1 MEFLSE
7 RLLRLAGL
15 EGDESASTVLAEG
28 LPEEVVS
35 SHQPYQTEKTVEST
49 FVTEEDDE
57 SELHEVGVEYAIK
70 ESLRKLQETRLRDT
84 IRNEL
89 RSILAELDEADDEGQ
104 KYGAS
109 GFKRFKPSTKRKSTM
124 GFAGPGFRAR
134 KS

>member
-15 EGDESASTVLAEG
+15 VGDEDASAVLSEG

-35 SHQPYQTEKTVEST
+35 SHQPYQTDKTVESA
-49 FVTEEDDE
+49 FVTENDDD
-57 SELHEVGVEYAIK
+57 SEVHEVSIEYAIK
-70 ESLRKLQETRLRDT
+70 ESLKKLQETRLRDT

-89 RSILAELDEADDEGQ
+89 RAILAEIDETDDEGQ

-109 GFKRFKPSTKRKSTM
+109 GFKRYKKSTKRKSTM
-124 GFAGPGFRAR
+124 GFAGPGFHRS
-134 KS
+134 K